1 MPPLLQGGVW
11 GGSSATTFDHTRPK
25 ATDSTREWL
34 ARAEER
40 LKQTSWYRQN
50 RARME
55 AVELLVEQNRRLL
68 DGAVEA
74 LENMFAASDSTLEE
88 KAKRKAGIAYCF
100 LMIRY
105 SLLHG
110 DSRLIQEMLVA
121 PSEEIESDFKLSAR
135 EIIAIFYLIKDA
147 PSLASLA
154 AAAQPV
160 IEDAIADL
168 DLLPATQDLV
178 KASSEEPVGNGE
190 ILTIEEIRNRYP
202 QEWVLIAY
210 RELDENL
217 CIIRGEVL
225 AHSPERQIIY
235 NSLSLRQGKPV
246 AIEYTGLIE
255 NI

>member
-1 MPPLLQGGVW
+1 M
-11 GGSSATTFDHTRPK
+11 ATMDNRTDVSPK
-25 ATDSTREWL
+25 ATDSAQEWL

-55 AVELLVEQNRRLL
+55 AVELLVEQNRSLL

-74 LENMFAASDSTLEE
+74 LEEMFAASGSTLEE
-88 KAKRKAGIAYCF
+88 KVKRKAAIAYC
-100 LMIRY
+100 LLIIRY

-121 PSEEIESDFKLSAR
+121 PWDEIESDFKLSAR
-135 EIIAIFYLIKDA
+135 EIITIFYLIKDA

-168 DLLPATQDLV
+168 GLLAVTQELV
-178 KASSEEPVGNGE
+178 KASYSEPVGHGE
-190 ILTIEEIRNRYP
+190 ILTLEEIRNRYP

-210 RELDENL
+210 RERDENL
-217 CIIRGEVL
+217 GIISGEVL
-225 AHSPERQIIY
+225 AHSPERKIIY
-235 NSLSLRQGKPV
+235 NCLSLRQGKPV
-246 AIEYTGLIE
+246 VIEYTGLIE
-255 NI
+255 DIET